1 MGLFSRKEKMDEGLA
16 KTRKGFFAGILDMM
30 NAGEIDDSFYDDL
43 EEQLIL
49 ADTGADEAA
58 RLVEALREAVRRRH
72 IKTADDA
79 IAALKEI
86 ICAELEPEGAL
97 DLAGRPAVIL
107 VIGVNGVGKTTSIA
121 KLAKLYKE
129 QGKRVLL
136 AAGDTFR
143 AAAAE
148 QLSIW
153 AERVEVPI
161 VKHSEGADPAA
172 VVFDAVQSAAARGY
186 DLVICDTA
194 GRLHNKQNLM
204 NELAKIRRIITR
216 ELPEADV
223 ETLMVID
230 ATTGQNGLI
239 QAKQFADT
247 ADITGIVLTK
257 LDGTARG
264 GIVFAIAR
272 EMGVPVK
279 YVGVGEGM
287 DDLMP
292 FEPKSFSEALLS

>member
-1 MGLFSRKEKMDEGLA
+1 MKHGEG
-16 KTRKGFFAGILDMM
+16 
-30 NAGEIDDSFYDDL
+30 S
-43 EEQLIL
+43 
-49 ADTGADEAA
+49 
-58 RLVEALREAVRRRH
+58 
-72 IKTADDA
+72 
-79 IAALKEI
+79 
-86 ICAELEPEGAL
+86 
-97 DLAGRPAVIL
+97 
-107 VIGVNGVGKTTSIA
+107 
-121 KLAKLYKE
+121 
-129 QGKRVLL
+129 
-136 AAGDTFR
+136 
-143 AAAAE
+143 
-148 QLSIW
+148 
-153 AERVEVPI
+153 
-161 VKHSEGADPAA
+161 DPGA
-172 VVFDAVQSAAARGY
+172 VVFDALSAAKARGT
-186 DLVICDTA
+186 DIVIIDTA